1 MSSPVFYE
9 GPEAPSWT
17 EESVVW
23 KHCVNDH
30 QGRSDVKF
38 QMKVLKNYGR
48 DNTTRRSN
56 EAMRIAGNKG
66 VRLNSKAEF
75 RQPRIPRLVINGN
88 RNE

>member
-1 MSSPVFYE
+1 MSS
-9 GPEAPSWT
+9 G
-17 EESVVW
+17 ESCAKSLSVRESERKSERVIE
-23 KHCVNDH
+23 KN
-30 QGRSDVKF
+30 SK
-38 QMKVLKNYGR
+38 MKVLKNYGR